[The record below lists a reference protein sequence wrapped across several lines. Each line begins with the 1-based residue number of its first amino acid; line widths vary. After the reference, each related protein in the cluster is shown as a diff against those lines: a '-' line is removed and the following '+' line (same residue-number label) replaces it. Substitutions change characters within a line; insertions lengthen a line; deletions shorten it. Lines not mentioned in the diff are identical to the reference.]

1 MAKAREEEW
10 RDVSGYLYEVSS
22 LGNVRRK
29 GRSNLKPRLSSN
41 GYCRVCLGAGNDA
54 LVHRLVATAFLGEG
68 PEGWHADHINGQRSD
83 NRLSNIRWLSPAAN
97 RARRNI
103 ARGARSGLARLTEDQ
118 VRAIRAAGF
127 VRGQDR
133 RFADQFGVSR
143 EAVRDVRLGKL
154 WRHVDA

>member
-54 LVHRLVATAFLGEG
+54 LVHRLVATAFLGEV
-68 PEGWHADHINGQRSD
+68 RSD